1 MGDEFRLG
9 HAERAGHPAEEG
21 DVGADV
27 EVDEAPDGGAGGV
40 VVLAL
45 VREVELGEVDAVVD
59 GLDAEDGEEEEEDEG
74 AQDVDEGGHPQ
85 VLQRR
90 HCCCCLLSLSPSLA
104 LVRLRVRSGSRS
116 RSREGGRKGRR
127 DGGSIGKERKGEEC
141 KMQGGKGNPGNQ
153 KPEAASACAPPEL
166 KRGAGSSSTEAG
178 RADAEHAA
186 AL

>member
-1 MGDEFRLG
+1 VYRVVPERVDSQVDGGVESGVGDELRLG

-27 EVDEAPDGGAGGV
+27 EVDEAADGGAGGV

-74 AQDVDEGGHPQ
+74 AEDVDEGGHAQ

-90 HCCCCLLSLSPSLA
+90 HCLSLSVSLG
-104 LVRLRVRSGSRS
+104 LGLE
-116 RSREGGRKGRR
+116 REGRREDEREEDLMGRSERRR
-127 DGGSIGKERKGEEC
+127 DGGRC
-141 KMQGGKGNPGNQ
+141 
-153 KPEAASACAPPEL
+153 
-166 KRGAGSSSTEAG
+166 
-178 RADAEHAA
+178 
-186 AL
+186 

>member
-1 MGDEFRLG
+1 VGDEFRLG

-45 VREVELGEVDAVVD
+45 LREVELGEVDAVVD

-74 AQDVDEGGHPQ
+74 AQDVDEGGHAQ

-90 HCCCCLLSLSPSLA
+90 HCCWLVVVVVVVVSSLSLS
-104 LVRLRVRSGSRS
+104 LVGLGEVTGQE
-116 RSREGGRKGRR
+116 REGGRKGRR
-127 DGGSIGKERKGEEC
+127 DGGSIG
-141 KMQGGKGNPGNQ
+141 GKARN
-153 KPEAASACAPPEL
+153 
-166 KRGAGSSSTEAG
+166 
-178 RADAEHAA
+178 
-186 AL
+186 